1 MNVELLRMVEEVIEE
16 AYNQVYV
23 GKEFIYK
30 SKYGRTKGIVKRIY
44 SSGTLLFDEDSE
56 MKLKYSVDH
65 SPKGTRT
72 MDKPEL
78 KGVDKYIAT
87 QPIFH
92 VESTKGVH
100 YKFSE
105 CYFI

>member
-1 MNVELLRMVEEVIEE
+1 MVENAIVG
-16 AYNQVYV
+16 AYNQIYV
-23 GKEFIYK
+23 GKDFIYK
-30 SKYGRTKGIVKRIY
+30 SKYGRTKGVVKQIY
-44 SSGTLLFDEDSE
+44 SSGELLIDEDSE
-56 MKLKYSVDH
+56 MILKYRLDH
-65 SPKGTRT
+65 SPKGTGT

-100 YKFSE
+100 YKFTD
-105 CYFI
+105 CYFF

>member
-1 MNVELLRMVEEVIEE
+1 MDLNIIEEVF
-16 AYNQVYV
+16 NQVYV
-23 GKEFIYK
+23 GREFIYK
-30 SKYGRTKGIVKRIY
+30 SKYGRTRCVVKRIY
-44 SSGTLLFDEDSE
+44 SSITSLMDEDSE
-56 MKLKYSVDH
+56 LKLKYVVNH
-65 SPKGTRT
+65 SPKGNKT

-78 KGVDKYIAT
+78 KGVEYYIAT

-100 YKFSE
+100 YNFVD